1 MSPRVTLVLAV
12 VALALGAFI
21 VFYERH
27 TVGTSEIARREGRLL
42 EIFDR
47 SRVRRVELEYEGRS
61 IVLSRGEGED
71 AELRLE
77 TPIQTHADD
86 DAVEALLGALDWA
99 VPYRTIDGA
108 SAEDRARFGL
118 DEPFASV
125 TITVGDKP
133 IRLVVGK
140 EAPGAEGRYA
150 AGARADR
157 VFVVSADVVE
167 ALSHGVD
174 HFRGKRLFPEGFV
187 RVARVEREGEGG
199 AFVLV
204 DDGGSLRL
212 DAPMSMSANLSRVDA
227 LLRGMEALSATRFI
241 GEGEVDA
248 SLLEPQRIRLE
259 AQADGARHELRVFG
273 ACPDAPGMALARVE
287 GGPVVCIEE
296 ASLDPLAIPAEDL
309 RDMRLASARDFDVE
323 RLELSFG
330 DRRIEI
336 SLLDDAKFELFE
348 RGESV
353 ARGEADESAFT
364 DWLRAMRRTIA
375 RDAQPLAERDRA
387 RYGLERPRGVL
398 RAVERG
404 PLKRTT
410 VLHIGSSTVTSL
422 YARREGDDVLLEF
435 PEDAVELL
443 RPAAYRVRG
452 RELLDAELHQVQ
464 SIHLTAAGD
473 ERLEVDPAKR
483 TELAARL
490 ASLEAVRYDADAA
503 EPRHGFA
510 NPRAQIEFELS
521 PDHHHG
527 HAHGPDQDEKARH
540 RLILGGDAEDGVFA
554 RLDEDGAVF
563 VVAHALLEAAMQAR

>member
-1 MSPRVTLVLAV
+1 MNPRVTIALAL

-21 VFYERH
+21 AFYERH

-47 SRVRRVELEYEGRS
+47 SRVRRVEIDYDGRS

-71 AELRLE
+71 ADLRLE
-77 TPIQTHADD
+77 SPVQTHADD

-99 VPYRTIDGA
+99 VPYRTIDEV
-108 SAEDRARFGL
+108 SAEDRTRFGL

-133 IRLVVGK
+133 IRLLVGK

-150 AGARADR
+150 AGARPDR

-167 ALSHGVD
+167 ALSHDVD

-204 DDGGSLRL
+204 DDGGRLRL
-212 DAPMSMSANLSRVDA
+212 ESPMPMSANTSRVDA
-227 LLRGMEALSATRFI
+227 LLRGMEALTATRFL
-241 GEGEVDA
+241 GTGDADA
-248 SLLEPQRIRLE
+248 SLLDAPRLRLL
-259 AQADGARHELRVFG
+259 AQADGESHELRVFG
-273 ACPDAPGMALARVE
+273 GCPDAPGMALARVE
-287 GGPVVCIEE
+287 GGPVVCVEE
-296 ASLDPLAIPAEDL
+296 ASLDPLTIHVDEL
-309 RDMRLASARDFDVE
+309 REMRLASARDFDVE

-336 SLLDDAKFELFE
+336 ALLDDASYEIFE

-364 DWLRAMRRTIA
+364 DWLRALRRMVA
-375 RDAQPLAERDRA
+375 RNVQPLAERDRA

-398 RAVERG
+398 RVVERG

-410 VLHIGSSTVTSL
+410 VLHLGSSTVTSL
-422 YARREGDDVLLEF
+422 FARRDGDDVLLEF
-435 PEDAVELL
+435 PEDAIDLL
-443 RPAAYRVRG
+443 RPAVYRVRG
-452 RELLDAELHQVQ
+452 REILDAELHQVQ
-464 SIHLTAAGD
+464 SIHLTVADG
-473 ERLEVDPAKR
+473 ERVEVDPAKR
-483 TELAARL
+483 SELAARL

-503 EPRHGFA
+503 EPRHGFTA
-510 NPRAQIEFELS
+510 PRAQIEFELA

-527 HAHGPDQDEKARH
+527 HAHGPDDDEHAHH
-540 RLILGGDAEDGVFA
+540 RLVLGADAEDGVYA
-554 RLDEDGAVF
+554 RLDEDAAVF
-563 VVAHALLEAAMQAR
+563 VVATALVDAAMQAR